1 MEAALRRL
9 ARGEPCEVIARAAAE
24 AADGV
29 AEMLARAP
37 R

>member
-1 MEAALRRL
+1 MCIRDRC
-9 ARGEPCEVIARAAAE
+9 GDIARAAAE